1 MREGLF
7 GPSLLLYIGLG
18 GDTMKEVFKEVKTS
32 ASRPTKK
39 ARLGRKTR
47 EKDEKAQKDSNWK
60 RG

>member
-1 MREGLF
+1 
-7 GPSLLLYIGLG
+7 
-18 GDTMKEVFKEVKTS
+18 MKEVFKEVKTS